1 MLLLNSIYSSFVLT
15 FWLQA
20 SYSETAVVP
29 VAASVESAGVVSV
42 TACVVRCLQPKGKD
56 ETAVDTI

>member
-42 TACVVRCLQPKGKD
+42 TACVVGSVR
-56 ETAVDTI
+56 